1 MMDKIQANI
10 SGTKS
15 IDVSGE
21 NLQTIDKYMLLQQLA
36 DSNGII
42 EESTLEKLRMN
53 VRALLESD
61 ANKDKALL
69 DLCLDVI
76 YHKHMKAFGLQKLV
90 ALYDKWKEDQPK

>member
-90 ALYDKWKEDQPK
+90 SLYDKWKEDQPK